1 MSWVQQSVPERKLLP
16 PPVGQLSVPQ
26 IRPDWHWLSSSQS
39 PSFSPHPPGLISQH
53 SLWSGD
59 VDLQS

>member
-1 MSWVQQSVPERKLLP
+1 MSRVQQSVFELKLPKL
-16 PPVGQLSVPQ
+16 QLSVPQ

-39 PSFSPHPPGLISQH
+39 PSSSPHPPGLISQH